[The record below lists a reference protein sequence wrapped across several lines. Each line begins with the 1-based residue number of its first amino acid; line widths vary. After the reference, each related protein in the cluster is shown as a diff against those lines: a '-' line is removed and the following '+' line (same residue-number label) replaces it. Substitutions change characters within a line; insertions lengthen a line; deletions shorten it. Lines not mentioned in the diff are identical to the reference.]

1 MPVSFLLI
9 PRMSMPTALAAQVD
23 AEMMF
28 WVAPMAITAQISR
41 GAIHS
46 LLSGRMTLARGTK
59 QLVMK
64 DALLTILS
72 ELLYLYDMF

>member
-46 LLSGRMTLARGTK
+46 LLSGSEGMDGGHEFSHDAK
-59 QLVMK
+59 LVM
-64 DALLTILS
+64 DDLGQGN
-72 ELLYLYDMF
+72 